1 MTADSF
7 EPAVLKTIP
16 NATLN
21 ATMAEGAAVVMAEE
35 EAAVKVVAA
44 AAVKVAAAAAV
55 KVAAAASVKVVVAAA
70 AKVAA
75 AATERV
81 AAAEEAWTSLA
92 SFRLQLERQMVTI
105 RIHRNSSKDF

>member
-21 ATMAEGAAVVMAEE
+21 ATMAEGAAVVMAAEE
-35 EAAVKVVAA
+35 
-44 AAVKVAAAAAV
+44 
-55 KVAAAASVKVVVAAA
+55 AA

>member
-1 MTADSF
+1 MTAGSF

-21 ATMAEGAAVVMAEE
+21 ATMAEEEAVVMAEVEAAAKAEE
-35 EAAVKVVAA
+35 EAVVKVVEEATER
-44 AAVKVAAAAAV
+44 AVVE
-55 KVAAAASVKVVVAAA
+55 AA
-70 AKVAA
+70 AK
-75 AATERV
+75 V

>member
-16 NATLN
+16 IATLN
-21 ATMAEGAAVVMAEE
+21 ATMAAEEAVVMAEGAAAVMAVE
-35 EAAVKVVAA
+35 EAAERVVVVAA
-44 AAVKVAAAAAV
+44 AKAAAEAV
-55 KVAAAASVKVVVAAA
+55 VKVVGVAA

-105 RIHRNSSKDF
+105 RIHRISSKDF

>member
-1 MTADSF
+1 MTAGSF

-21 ATMAEGAAVVMAEE
+21 ATMAEEEAVVMAEVEAAAKAEE
-35 EAAVKVVAA
+35 EAVVKVVEEATER
-44 AAVKVAAAAAV
+44 AVVE
-55 KVAAAASVKVVVAAA
+55 AA
-70 AKVAA
+70 AK
-75 AATERV
+75 V

-105 RIHRNSSKDF
+105 RIHRISSKDF